1 MDSSDIQEIYSNSDR
16 LVNHVDSSWRRYIY
30 HQIDW
35 KNDLIAIKGARGV
48 GKTTLLLQY
57 IKDNMS
63 NQGDAALYLSLDDLW
78 FANHPLMDIVDY
90 HYNHGGTHLF
100 LDEVHR
106 IQHWQ
111 TLIKNIHDRYPG
123 LKVVYTGSSMLKMD
137 AHEGDLSR
145 RQRVYTMR
153 GLSFREFLS
162 LQYGFDMDAMPLD
175 EILQNHVNISRKV
188 TANLRVLQ
196 CFDQYLRLGYY
207 PFFRIDPDGYAARL
221 QSTVNAVL
229 SEDMPAVEDMTYSTV
244 QKTRRML
251 SILAGTVPQTPK
263 MTELY
268 AMLETN
274 RDQGLRMLSLLERAS
289 LLQLLSSQNKS
300 FRQMAKP
307 DKIYL
312 QNPNLMFALTLRANR
327 GTLRETFFMNQ
338 LSALHE
344 VTYPSKGDFL
354 VDGRWLFE
362 VGGKGKSFEQ
372 IKDLPD
378 SYLAVDDIETSRG
391 NRVPL
396 WLFGFLY

>member
-1 MDSSDIQEIYSNSDR
+1 
-16 LVNHVDSSWRRYIY
+16 
-30 HQIDW
+30 
-35 KNDLIAIKGARGV
+35 
-48 GKTTLLLQY
+48 
-57 IKDNMS
+57 
-63 NQGDAALYLSLDDLW
+63 
-78 FANHPLMDIVDY
+78 
-90 HYNHGGTHLF
+90 
-100 LDEVHR
+100 
-106 IQHWQ
+106 
-111 TLIKNIHDRYPG
+111 
-123 LKVVYTGSSMLKMD
+123 
-137 AHEGDLSR
+137 
-145 RQRVYTMR
+145 
-153 GLSFREFLS
+153 
-162 LQYGFDMDAMPLD
+162 
-175 EILQNHVNISRKV
+175 
-188 TANLRVLQ
+188 
-196 CFDQYLRLGYY
+196 
-207 PFFRIDPDGYAARL
+207 
-221 QSTVNAVL
+221 
-229 SEDMPAVEDMTYSTV
+229 
-244 QKTRRML
+244 ML

-312 QNPNLMFALTLRANR
+312 QNPNLMFALTPRANR